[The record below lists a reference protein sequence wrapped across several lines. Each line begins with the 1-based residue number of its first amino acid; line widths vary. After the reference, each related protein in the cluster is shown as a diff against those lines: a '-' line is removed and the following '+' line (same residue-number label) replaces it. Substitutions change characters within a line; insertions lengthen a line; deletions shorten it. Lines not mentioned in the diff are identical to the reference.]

1 VSYYIDMTISKRIRH
16 IRQTLNMSQVEFA
29 KAIHISNGYIAELE
43 CEHRKVNDR
52 IIHLISLTFG
62 VNEKWLKTG
71 EGDIFFKAFGE
82 KLQRMVSLF
91 NELPPKFQ
99 DYAMQQIEQLLNV
112 TGKAPE
118 NPAEISMETS
128 NDYPAQA

>member
-1 VSYYIDMTISKRIRH
+1 MGMTISKRIRH
-16 IRQTLNMSQVEFA
+16 IRHTLKMSQVEFA

-52 IIHLISLTFG
+52 IVHLISLTFG

-71 EGDIFFKAFGE
+71 EGDMFFKAFGE

-112 TGKAPE
+112 TEKKDDP
-118 NPAEISMETS
+118 PANTPMETP
-128 NDYPAQA
+128 NDYTAQA

>member
-1 VSYYIDMTISKRIRH
+1 
-16 IRQTLNMSQVEFA
+16 MSQVEFA

-62 VNEKWLKTG
+62 VNERWLKTG
-71 EGDIFFKAFGE
+71 EGDMFFKAFGE

-99 DYAMQQIEQLLNV
+99 DYVMQQIEQLLNV
-112 TGKAPE
+112 TGKTPE
-118 NPAEISMETS
+118 NSAEIPTETP
-128 NDYPAQA
+128 NDQPAQA

>member
-1 VSYYIDMTISKRIRH
+1 MSYDMDMTISKRIRH
-16 IRQTLNMSQVEFA
+16 VRQTLNMSQVEFA

-71 EGDIFFKAFGE
+71 EGDMFFKTLGE
-82 KLQRMVSLF
+82 KLQRMVTLF

-99 DYAMQQIEQLLNV
+99 DYVMQQIEQLLNV
-112 TGKAPE
+112 TGKEPE
-118 NPAEISMETS
+118 NSTEIPTETP
-128 NDYPAQA
+128 NDPPIQA